1 MRVIAVLACCIVLGA
16 CATQAQLPDPLRAG
30 WDGER
35 VCEQLHEDS
44 TQRILRC
51 TFPPSVGHE
60 RHFHNRHFGY
70 VIAGG
75 RLQITDA
82 GGTREAEYVTG
93 SSAMNDAIEWHE
105 VLNIG
110 ESTAVFLVVES
121 K

>member
-1 MRVIAVLACCIVLGA
+1 
-16 CATQAQLPDPLRAG
+16 
-30 WDGER
+30 
-35 VCEQLHEDS
+35 
-44 TQRILRC
+44 
-51 TFPPSVGHE
+51 
-60 RHFHNRHFGY
+60 

-93 SSAMNDAIEWHE
+93 SNAMNDAIEWHE
-105 VLNIG
+105 VLNVG